1 MNLPNDIK
9 YTDKHEWVKMAG
21 DFAIIGITDYAQS
34 ELGDIVF
41 VELPMI
47 DDIFI
52 KGDSF
57 GTVEAVKTV
66 SDLFMPISGKV
77 VEINENLDDKPE
89 LINTDPYKKGWI
101 IKIKLKNLDDYN
113 NLLDSSKYEDIISK

>member
-9 YTDKHEWVKMAG
+9 YTKEHEWVKLAG
-21 DFAIIGITDYAQS
+21 DLAIIGITDYAQS

-41 VELPMI
+41 VELPMTYES
-47 DDIFI
+47 FT

-66 SDLFMPISGKV
+66 SDLFMPISGKI
-77 VEINENLDDKPE
+77 VEVNENLNDKPE
-89 LINTDPYKKGWI
+89 LINTDPYKNGWI
-101 IKIKLKNLDDYN
+101 IKIKLENSDDYN
-113 NLLDSSKYEDIISK
+113 NLLDFSKYKDIISK

>member
-1 MNLPNDIK
+1 MKLPNDIK
-9 YTDKHEWVKMAG
+9 YTEEHEWVKIDG
-21 DFAIIGITDYAQS
+21 DFALIGITNYAQS

-41 VELPMI
+41 VELPVI
-47 DDIFI
+47 DESFA

-66 SDLFMPISGKV
+66 SDLYMPISGNI
-77 VEINENLDDKPE
+77 VEVNVNLKDNPE

-101 IKIKLKNLDDYN
+101 IKIKLENSEEYN
-113 NLLDSSKYEDIISK
+113 NLLDSPKYENIISK

>member
-1 MNLPNDIK
+1 MNFPNNIK
-9 YTDKHEWVKMAG
+9 YTDEQEWVKMAG

-41 VELPMI
+41 VELPMTNES
-47 DDIFI
+47 FA

-66 SDLFMPISGKV
+66 SDLFMPISGEI
-77 VEINENLDDKPE
+77 VEVNESLEDNPE
-89 LINTDPYKKGWI
+89 LINTDPYENGWI
-101 IKIKLKNLDDYN
+101 IKIKLENSDDSN
-113 NLLDSSKYEDIISK
+113 NLMDSSKYEDIISK